1 MEFVQFVNITVLER
15 KGMSTQNEIDI
26 SSRELNVLSEIRR
39 LEKPTQRRI
48 SDQTGISLGMTN
60 IVIKELLNKGFI
72 KIRRLNRRNVE
83 YLLTNRGI
91 REITR
96 RSYRFLQRT
105 VNTLKV
111 VKGGIRQI
119 VEERHAMDPE
129 TVFVVSGTGEIAEIT
144 EMVLRELEQESG
156 IQWKKTD
163 HKTGRTNGH
172 VLVLHCDSIADDG
185 ADGKPV
191 RGIQLSRILAKN
203 LFCEPGPAGERG
215 G

>member
-1 MEFVQFVNITVLER
+1 
-15 KGMSTQNEIDI
+15 MSMQKENDI
-26 SSRELNVLSEIRR
+26 SPRELNVLSEIRR

-119 VEERHAMDPE
+119 VEERHSTDPD
-129 TVFVVSGTGEIAEIT
+129 TVFVISGNGEIAEIT
-144 EMVLRELEQESG
+144 EMVLRELEQKSG
-156 IQWKKTD
+156 VQWRKME
-163 HKTGRTNGH
+163 HKAAAANGN
-172 VLVLHCDSIADDG
+172 VLVLHCDSIADES
-185 ADGKPV
+185 AEGKPA

-203 LFCEPGPAGERG
+203 LFCEPDPAGDKG
-215 G
+215 V